1 MAYCVPVGIPPTS
14 CQFVVIVYVM
24 ISMLQYSTQSFRNLG
39 NVLEET
45 RRLSLSDDNNNS
57 RSVYKSFRN
66 LNEAMAIAIQNSL
79 TDSEGGEERSLF
91 KSFCNLD
98 GVLKQAAAVS
108 LKTHVSVR

>member
-1 MAYCVPVGIPPTS
+1 
-14 CQFVVIVYVM
+14 M

-45 RRLSLSDDNNNS
+45 RRLSLSDNNNNS
-57 RSVYKSFRN
+57 RSMYESFRN

-91 KSFCNLD
+91 KSFRSVETSGGSILEND
-98 GVLKQAAAVS
+98 
-108 LKTHVSVR
+108 VSVR

>member
-1 MAYCVPVGIPPTS
+1 
-14 CQFVVIVYVM
+14 M

-91 KSFCNLD
+91 KSFRNLD
-98 GVLKQAAAVS
+98 GALKQAAAVS